1 MFEGELNNHPIP
13 FPLKPQRRIRLP
25 IRRITRDAVVI
36 GLTTHG
42 AAVIQDLHRA
52 QIIVIIAFLDVIIN
66 IIKTETPG
74 VSGIG

>member
-1 MFEGELNNHPIP
+1 MPEAEFDGHPIP
-13 FPLKPQRRIRLP
+13 IFHKLQI
-25 IRRITRDAVVI
+25 IAEDAMVK

-42 AAVIQDLHRA
+42 AAIVQDLHRV

-74 VSGIG
+74 VSGIGVINHEP